1 MKISVLKPLRTSAGK
16 KICLTLPQL
25 FLLFNHGD
33 LFGLTHL
40 QHPADLPF
48 QGDVFWVK
56 LAQRIEPKWLSTHV
70 TTLIAGSP
78 LLFHLQ
84 HLFSSGAASSAYLRA
99 KEQALS
105 CLDLLPLFN
114 QLIGSTMFSFTLL
127 PHPQTQKPIP
137 STWSSST
144 ISSFHFCYTDFLH

>member
-1 MKISVLKPLRTSAGK
+1 MQISVLKPLRMSAVK

-56 LAQRIEPKWLSTHV
+56 LAQRIEPRWLSTHV
-70 TTLIAGSP
+70 LTIVAGSP
-78 LLFHLQ
+78 LLLHL
-84 HLFSSGAASSAYLRA
+84 
-99 KEQALS
+99 
-105 CLDLLPLFN
+105 
-114 QLIGSTMFSFTLL
+114 
-127 PHPQTQKPIP
+127 
-137 STWSSST
+137 
-144 ISSFHFCYTDFLH
+144 

>member
-1 MKISVLKPLRTSAGK
+1 MKISVLKPLRTSAAK
-16 KICLTLPQL
+16 KICF

-40 QHPADLPF
+40 QHPADPPF

-56 LAQRIEPKWLSTHV
+56 LAQRIEPRWLSTHV
-70 TTLIAGSP
+70 AMLNPGSP

-84 HLFSSGAASSAYLRA
+84 HPFSSGAASSACLRA

-114 QLIGSTMFSFTLL
+114 QLLGSTMFSFTLL
-127 PHPQTQKPIP
+127 PRPQT
-137 STWSSST
+137 
-144 ISSFHFCYTDFLH
+144 